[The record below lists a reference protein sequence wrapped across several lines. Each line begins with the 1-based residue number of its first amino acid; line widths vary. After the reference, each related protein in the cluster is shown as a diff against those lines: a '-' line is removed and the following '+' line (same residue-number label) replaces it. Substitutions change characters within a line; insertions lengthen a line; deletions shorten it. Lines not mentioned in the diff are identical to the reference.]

1 MVYQRNSCCTS
12 ILPLTR
18 GCLPRQHRSLSSN
31 ICALPYEIRTVVIN
45 DDDDDDG
52 KNGVDGDY
60 EDSIESDSVTKH

>member
-1 MVYQRNSCCTS
+1 MVYQRNSYCTS

-18 GCLPRQHRSLSSN
+18 GCFPRQHRSPSSN

-45 DDDDDDG
+45 DDDDG